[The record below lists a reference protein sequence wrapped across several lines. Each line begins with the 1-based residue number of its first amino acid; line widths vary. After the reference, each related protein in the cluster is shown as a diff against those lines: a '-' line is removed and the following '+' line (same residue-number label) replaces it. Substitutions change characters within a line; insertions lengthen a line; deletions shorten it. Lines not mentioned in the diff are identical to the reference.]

1 MQASKVWEVMEG
13 LRMIRV
19 IGLSMLVLVVVGK
32 VRGGEPRPVLPDQF
46 AAIHRMIKRQPGEWP
61 WADLPWTID
70 FADAQRKAI
79 SAGKPIFVAL
89 AAQGSPVGCL

>member
-1 MQASKVWEVMEG
+1 MERLHMKRSILFLMWLLAV
-13 LRMIRV
+13 LRSAC
-19 IGLSMLVLVVVGK
+19 GDESW
-32 VRGGEPRPVLPDQF
+32 PVTPEKF

-61 WADLPWTID
+61 WAELPWTID
-70 FADAQRKAI
+70 FGDAQRKAL

>member
-1 MQASKVWEVMEG
+1 
-13 LRMIRV
+13 MIRV
-19 IGLSMLVLVVVGK
+19 IGLFMLVLGVVGA
-32 VRGGEPRPVLPDQF
+32 VYGDEPRAVSSDKF

-61 WADLPWTID
+61 WAELPWTID